1 MHDFIIS
8 IQLCFFFFVFFDPCP
23 IFQSR
28 LTDIENKVTLSDTF
42 IMWNLIALLRMQ
54 RLVREELVVRPERKS
69 DIYSFSGTKT
79 RPNAAIP
86 LGGLIIRPGCRPTD
100 SMFVEKGEASCG
112 YVTKHLTSSF
122 QRHEGLHKHI
132 RPCVCRFQTHCF
144 TQRALKLHSFGTS
157 PKQKGRTC
165 KSYLLVLLTL
175 WTLCTQWPDT
185 ITMCATI
192 KTRGGKKW
200 DLRSSLLCV

>member
-1 MHDFIIS
+1 MHF
-8 IQLCFFFFVFFDPCP
+8 IQLCFFLFDWTDPCP
-23 IFQSR
+23 IFQTQP
-28 LTDIENKVTLSDTF
+28 TDIQNNMTLSETF
-42 IMWNLIALLRMQ
+42 MWNLIGLLRIQ
-54 RLVREELVVRPERKS
+54 RLVREELVVRPERKY

-86 LGGLIIRPGCRPTD
+86 LGGLIIRPGFRPTD
-100 SMFVEKGEASCG
+100 LMFVEKGEASCG

-165 KSYLLVLLTL
+165 KSYSLVLLTL

-185 ITMCATI
+185 
-192 KTRGGKKW
+192 
-200 DLRSSLLCV
+200 RSHNACNHQN